1 MSWARPRVPGA
12 AGTNPE
18 VGIHRLVLWNID
30 LTLLDVG
37 RVTRAAYAEA
47 YPTVTGRPLVRLP
60 QTAGR
65 TESEIFFDALALNER
80 GTRAAGPAGEEL
92 LGAFT
97 AELASTFRGRR
108 ELLTREG
115 WLLPGARDAVAG
127 VAALPGMV
135 QTVLTGAIR
144 PNAIEK
150 LRAFGLEQYFDTEV
164 GGYGSEFFPK
174 GAMLLTARSRAA
186 RKYRVDFP
194 ERATVY
200 VADSARDVAAARM
213 AGVRS
218 VAVASGR
225 SSAAELR
232 DEGADVVLADLAE
245 PGHVVRAIDR
255 LTSPA
260 AAG

>member
-1 MSWARPRVPGA
+1 
-12 AGTNPE
+12 

-37 RVTRAAYAEA
+37 RVTRAAYAGA
-47 YPTVTGRPLVRLP
+47 FATVTGRPLVRLP

-65 TESEIFFDALALNER
+65 TESEIFFDALALNEP
-80 GTRAAGPAGEEL
+80 GTGAAGPADEEL
-92 LGAFT
+92 LGAFL
-97 AELASTFRGRR
+97 AELASAFRARR
-108 ELLTREG
+108 ELLTQEG
-115 WLLPGARDAVAG
+115 WLLPGARDAVTG
-127 VAALPGMV
+127 VAALPGVV
-135 QTVLTGAIR
+135 QTVLTGAIK

-150 LRAFGLEQYFDTEV
+150 LHAFGLEQYFDIEA
-164 GGYGSEFFPK
+164 GGYGSEVFPK
-174 GAMLLTARSRAA
+174 GALLLATRGRAA
-186 RKYRVDFP
+186 GKYGVDFA

-200 VADSARDVAAARM
+200 VADSVRDVSAARM
-213 AGVRS
+213 GGARS

-232 DEGADVVLADLAE
+232 DEGADVVLADLADT
-245 PGHVVRAIDR
+245 GRVVRAIDG